1 MDTST
6 GSASPDAALDLPPDF
21 VLGVATA
28 AAQIEGAADE
38 RGPSIWDT
46 FARRPGAVTDGD
58 TLDVAC
64 DHYRRWRDDLDL
76 MGWLGVDAYRFSIAW
91 PRWQPGGSGPADR
104 RGVAFYDALVDGLL
118 ERGIQPWA
126 TLYHWDLPQP
136 LEDAGG
142 WRVRDT
148 AARFAEYAASV
159 HEVLGDRLAGV
170 STLNEPW
177 CSAFLG
183 YAAGVHAPGDT
194 DGAAAVRA
202 AHHLLLGHGLAVQA
216 LRAAATPARIGIAL
230 NVYPIEAATQDPA
243 DVDAARRIDG
253 LANRIFL
260 DPLLRGRYPD
270 DVVADLAPVTDFAH
284 VRDGD
289 LELIGARLDWL
300 GENYY
305 SPCVVA
311 ARETAGGRG
320 SAGDHAPGGR
330 TAPGSPWV
338 GATDVVFTDR
348 GRPRTHMG
356 WEVEPDGLRQV
367 LTRLQREYDAPP
379 LYVTENGAA
388 YEDALVGGA
397 VADDDR
403 TAYVAAHL
411 AVAAAARRD
420 GVDVRGYFLWSLLD
434 NFEWGWGYSRRFGVV
449 HVDFDSQART
459 PKASAHWYRQLLHS
473 RAAQAPTS

>member
-1 MDTST
+1 MNTDH
-6 GSASPDAALDLPPDF
+6 GLPQDF
-21 VLGVATA
+21 LLGVATA
-28 AAQIEGAADE
+28 AAQIEGAATTDG

-46 FARRPGAVTDGD
+46 FARRPGAVVGGG
-58 TLDVAC
+58 TLDVTC
-64 DHYRRWRDDLDL
+64 DHYHRWRDDLDL
-76 MGWLGVDAYRFSIAW
+76 MSWLGVDAYRVSGAW
-91 PRWQPGGSGPADR
+91 PRWQPAGRGRVNR
-104 RGVAFYDALVDGLL
+104 RGVAFYDALADGLL
-118 ERGIQPWA
+118 ERGIQPWV

-159 HEVLGDRLAGV
+159 HEVLGDRTAGV

-194 DGAAAVRA
+194 DGAGAVRA

-216 LRAAATPARIGIAL
+216 LRATATPARIGIAL
-230 NVYPIEAATQDPA
+230 NVYPVEAATADPA

-270 DVVADLAPVTDFAH
+270 DVVADLASVTDFAH
-284 VRDGD
+284 VQDGD

-305 SPCVVA
+305 SPYVVA
-311 ARETAGGRG
+311 AGPIAGREG
-320 SAGDHAPGGR
+320 SNGDHAPGGG

-338 GATDVVFTDR
+338 GATDVLFTDQ

-356 WEVEPDGLRQV
+356 WEVEPAGVRQV

-388 YEDALVGGA
+388 FDDVLVSGA
-397 VADDDR
+397 VGDDDR

-411 AVAAAARRD
+411 ASVMAARRD

-434 NFEWGWGYSRRFGVV
+434 NFECGWGYSRRFGVV
-449 HVDFDSQART
+449 HVDFESQLRT
-459 PKASAHWYRQLLHS
+459 PKASAHWYRRIIRS
-473 RAAQAPTS
+473 RAPVAPSP